1 LVLGGI
7 AMTYFA
13 LAFLV
18 EERRRQIDAD
28 YQSALR
34 ADSLRVQLGHALV
47 AVGARLLDNRVTF
60 DEPEYD

>member
-13 LAFLV
+13 LTFLV

-34 ADSLRVQLGHALV
+34 ADSFRVQLGHALRSMNLSMIDTV
-47 AVGARLLDNRVTF
+47 SLTKNED
-60 DEPEYD
+60 

>member
-13 LAFLV
+13 LTFLV

-34 ADSLRVQLGHALV
+34 ADSLRVQLGHALRSMNLSMIDT
-47 AVGARLLDNRVTF
+47 ASFFPNED
-60 DEPEYD
+60 

>member
-34 ADSLRVQLGHALV
+34 ADSLRVQLGHALRSMNLSMIDTV
-47 AVGARLLDNRVTF
+47 SLTKNAD
-60 DEPEYD
+60 